1 VRRNLVEW
9 SVLGISLLSIALL
22 VGALVVQGLAESEPA
37 NPRVDLHEDRA
48 LQGEL
53 GWIVPA
59 TVSNAGDEAAEA
71 VVLEAAAEIGGATEL
86 STVEVNFLPA
96 GTNVEVAFSFSQRP
110 ENEIEVRLLGYRTP

>member
-22 VGALVVQGLAESEPA
+22 VGALVVQGLAEAEPA

-71 VVLEAAAEIGGATEL
+71 VVLEAAAEIGGATEV

-110 ENEIEVRLLGYRTP
+110 ENEIAVRLLGYRTP